1 MDSIQILY
9 EDNHLIAVNKTNND
23 LVQGDQTGDMSLDEK
38 VKDYLKEK
46 YNKQGN
52 AFLGVVHRLDR
63 PVSGVVLFA
72 KTSKA
77 LSRINRLF
85 KEKEVEKTYWA
96 IVQKKP
102 NPPSGDLHHYMVRDR
117 KKNKSFAFTEKRENS
132 KKASLTYRLVSQ
144 SDRYYLLEIDLHT
157 GRHHQIRSQ
166 LSKIGCPVKGDLK
179 YGYPRSNKGGGI
191 SLHARKMKFVH
202 PVKNISI
209 EIKATPPNEKLW
221 NFFYSKFSNL

>member
-202 PVKNISI
+202 PVKNLSI
-209 EIKATPPNEKLW
+209 EIKATPPNDKLW
-221 NFFYSKFSNL
+221 NFFYSKLENF